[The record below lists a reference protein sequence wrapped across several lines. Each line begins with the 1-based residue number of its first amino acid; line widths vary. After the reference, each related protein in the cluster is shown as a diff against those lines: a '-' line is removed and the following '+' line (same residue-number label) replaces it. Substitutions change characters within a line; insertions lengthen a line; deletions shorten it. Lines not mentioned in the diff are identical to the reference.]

1 MTKKHKNVCLM
12 FYIHIILSCK
22 GRASHVSFFKKGKR
36 YARDPVS
43 NEIFF
48 WQLGNFTNSDSY
60 ISVTPWSKV
69 TFLCRFN
76 IFLLNFLLWK
86 SDRMENKYPN
96 FVRLTTWNHPKWRQS
111 RYIFITWWLYIYLIS
126 PCDFEFWSII
136 ALVNEFFVAK
146 YIEQY
151 KLIRNACFLPQG
163 PLSLIEIDM
172 KIGTRTIITKRL
184 QYNLTSNF

>member
-1 MTKKHKNVCLM
+1 MCALCFIFISSYHAKVELAMFLFSRKVSVTQGIQCLM
-12 FYIHIILSCK
+12 KYFFGSSAILPIQTVIFLSHLGQKLRFYADL
-22 GRASHVSFFKKGKR
+22 
-36 YARDPVS
+36 
-43 NEIFF
+43 IF
-48 WQLGNFTNSDSY
+48 
-60 ISVTPWSKV
+60 
-69 TFLCRFN
+69 
-76 IFLLNFLLWK
+76 FLLNFLLWK